1 MKEIIDMT
9 EEQENKAIE
18 ALITV
23 ALINVANEQGEMI
36 KDVYRQKRK
45 QELNTWLKM
54 GDKLLKTL
62 KKDFTEDQIAMLDN
76 MTDVYHDQ
84 SDSIREQLKSSK

>member
-1 MKEIIDMT
+1 MT

-18 ALITV
+18 VLIFVTN
-23 ALINVANEQGEMI
+23 INVTNEQGEMI
-36 KDVYRQKRK
+36 TDVYKHKTK
-45 QELNTWLKM
+45 QDLNNFLKM
-54 GDKLLKTL
+54 GNKLLKTL